1 MVQSL
6 NKKRRPMV
14 SPYESKN
21 RPEWVK
27 VLTAC
32 EMVQLG
38 RTRFGELLEEAKSAI
53 KTVVLKS
60 PGANKGATLVH
71 LPSLFGYIEA
81 LAAKQQMEA
90 GEKGGSG
97 DETTRG

>member
-1 MVQSL
+1 MI
-6 NKKRRPMV
+6 
-14 SPYESKN
+14 SPYENKT

-38 RTRFGELLEEAKSAI
+38 RTRFGELLEEAKGAI
-53 KTVVLKS
+53 KRVVLKS

-81 LAAKQQMEA
+81 LAEKQRREAMEA
-90 GEKGGSG
+90 GEQEGISN
-97 DETTRG
+97 ETRE